1 MRNFFFLIFM
11 TMTLAT
17 VAKAQEKTV
26 DYDMG
31 EAPGLEFVFEI
42 RAEIGEAYQCGEAYF
57 GTRNIIPITGGTFS
71 GPAGRGTIIPGG
83 ADHQL
88 VDKATGRTQLEAIY
102 TIRTDDGVNIHV
114 RNVGILNNGPEGFY
128 FRTAPKFEAPRD
140 SKYGWLNESQFL
152 NMICAYSPSTVTVP
166 SNVNSSN
173 ITLLYGAFT

>member
-1 MRNFFFLIFM
+1 MRKFFFLILM
-11 TMTLAT
+11 TVLS
-17 VAKAQEKTV
+17 VVCVKAQEKAQ

-31 EAPGLEFVFEI
+31 EAPGFEFVFEI
-42 RAEIGEAYQCGEAYF
+42 RAEIGEAYQCGEVYF

-114 RNVGILNNGPEGFY
+114 RNVGILNNGPDGFY

-140 SKYGWLNESQFL
+140 SKYGWLNDAIFV
-152 NMICAYSPSTVTVP
+152 CVP
-166 SNVNSSN
+166 GFGDGYISLKMWKVK
-173 ITLLYGAFT
+173 

>member
-1 MRNFFFLIFM
+1 MRKIYFLILM
-11 TMTLAT
+11 AV
-17 VAKAQEKTV
+17 VAVMQVKAQEKAPVV
-26 DYDMG
+26 DWEQG
-31 EAPGLEFVFEI
+31 EAPGMEFVFEI

-71 GPAGRGTIIPGG
+71 GPAGRGVIIPGG

-88 VDKATGRTQLEAIY
+88 VDKATGRTMLEAIY

-140 SKYGWLNESQFL
+140 SKYGWLNDAIFV
-152 NMICAYSPSTVTVP
+152 CVP
-166 SNVNSSN
+166 GFGEGYISLKMWKV
-173 ITLLYGAFT
+173 L

>member
-1 MRNFFFLIFM
+1 MRKIYFLILM
-11 TMTLAT
+11 AV
-17 VAKAQEKTV
+17 VAVMQVKAQEKAPVV
-26 DYDMG
+26 DWEQG
-31 EAPGLEFVFEI
+31 EAPSMEFVFEI

-71 GPAGRGTIIPGG
+71 GPAGRGVIIPGG

-140 SKYGWLNESQFL
+140 SKYGWLNDAIFV
-152 NMICAYSPSTVTVP
+152 CVP
-166 SNVNSSN
+166 GFGEGYISLKMWKV
-173 ITLLYGAFT
+173 L